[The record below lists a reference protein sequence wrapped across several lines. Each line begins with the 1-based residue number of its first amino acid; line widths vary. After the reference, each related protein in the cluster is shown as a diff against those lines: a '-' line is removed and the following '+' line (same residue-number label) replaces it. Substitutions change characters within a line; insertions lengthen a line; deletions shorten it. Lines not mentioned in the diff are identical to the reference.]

1 MHVIKAC
8 ERGKGGTPSPLNLAL
23 YRCDAMHTTKA
34 YGTVKVRLHSFF
46 TSTLDRGAPMHAI
59 KGRLKAQPHALL
71 SSTLNGSG
79 QLDAPAIVP
88 LTEEFQVPSAWNK
101 DQSDGCE

>member
-1 MHVIKAC
+1 
-8 ERGKGGTPSPLNLAL
+8 
-23 YRCDAMHTTKA
+23 
-34 YGTVKVRLHSFF
+34 
-46 TSTLDRGAPMHAI
+46 MHAI